1 MSTSSAE
8 YETSVSRDGSDAE
21 EPPQRV
27 RYGAPQHETDAP
39 DDPYREMFDVE
50 EDEPPRE
57 RDLFTS
63 FEHFSVDADDE
74 EDDHSSTVG
83 VGPIVGPQ
91 TA

>member
-8 YETSVSRDGSDAE
+8 DEQSVHRASSVSE

-27 RYGAPQHETDAP
+27 LYGAPQHETDVP
-39 DDPYREMFDVE
+39 EDPYREMFDVN
-50 EDEPPRE
+50 EDAVPQE
-57 RDLFTS
+57 RDLFTL
-63 FEHFSVDADDE
+63 FEHFSVDERED
-74 EDDHSSTVG
+74 EDDHSSIVG